1 MGHGAG
7 KEHRGKRR
15 HPNRGRS
22 CLHTVCGGGQT
33 AQDVVRMT
41 NMDGEWDLSAPG
53 GQQLAHMHPFRGGC
67 LLGEL
72 RQESR
77 GVAAERVDVWLFI
90 DLSNHEIEL
99 LQCLRISI
107 EQLEGRYRRQDL
119 AMH

>member
-22 CLHTVCGGGQT
+22 GLHTVCGGGQT

-41 NMDGEWDLSAPG
+41 NMDGERD
-53 GQQLAHMHPFRGGC
+53 
-67 LLGEL
+67 
-72 RQESR
+72 R
-77 GVAAERVDVWLFI
+77 GVAAESVDVWLFI
-90 DLSNHEIEL
+90 DLCNHEIEL
-99 LQCLRISI
+99 LECLRILI
-107 EQLEGRYRRQDL
+107 EQLEGRYRRHDL